1 MQCLFLSPNLY
12 KKNHSNTF
20 SVYILPIKWIYLAQQ
35 EDKENSMEDDS
46 DDNIEGGHS
55 FLILSRSDSSMV
67 LISSYILYLMLI

>member
-1 MQCLFLSPNLY
+1 MFIFIPQPIQ
-12 KKNHSNTF
+12 KK
-20 SVYILPIKWIYLAQQ
+20 IIPIPVKWIYLAQQ